1 MLAPLQA
8 YSQYPDYHISSPG
21 DAVIQI
27 LINRPESYNTFTERM
42 WKDLGSIFRQVS
54 HDAEYRVIILSATG
68 TRGFSAGVDLH
79 EASNVDAFRG
89 LTGEDPARRAAW
101 IRRYITDFQAQLSEI
116 ERCEKP
122 VICALFSTSYGIAV
136 DIACCCDIRICSEDT
151 VFAIKEIDIAIAAD
165 LGTLTRLPK
174 LVGCSSWVKSVC
186 LTGMP
191 FTAAQALDQGF
202 VSEAYPSKDECIKSA
217 QALARVIASKSPV
230 ATTGVKAI
238 TNQARDQTVAQSL
251 HYTAVWNASALQSE
265 DVSKAISAFKTKSK
279 PEFAK
284 L

>member
-54 HDAEYRVIILSATG
+54 HDAEYRVVILSATG

-79 EASNVDAFRG
+79 DASNVDAFRG
-89 LTGEDPARRAAW
+89 LTGEDPARSAAR
-101 IRRYITDFQAQLSEI
+101 IRRYITEFQAQLSEI

-122 VICALFSTSYGIAV
+122 VICALFATSY
-136 DIACCCDIRICSEDT
+136 

-174 LVGCSSWVKSVC
+174 LIGCSSWVKSVC

-217 QALARVIASKSPV
+217 QALARVIASKTPL

-238 TNQARDQTVAQSL
+238 TNQAQDQTVAQSL